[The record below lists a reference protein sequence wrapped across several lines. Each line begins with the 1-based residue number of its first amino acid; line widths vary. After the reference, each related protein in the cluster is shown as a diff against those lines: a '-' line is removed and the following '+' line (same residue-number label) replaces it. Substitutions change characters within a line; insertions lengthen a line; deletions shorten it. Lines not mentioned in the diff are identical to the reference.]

1 MCYNSSSYR
10 KLGLERG
17 SQMKKGTIAKIIGF
31 IVIVAAI
38 CGAMYA
44 IYRYLVPT
52 LEDEF
57 EDDIDDVFG
66 PDVSDFEDDVFE
78 E

>member
-1 MCYNSSSYR
+1 
-10 KLGLERG
+10 
-17 SQMKKGTIAKIIGF
+17 MKKGTIAKIIGF

>member
-1 MCYNSSSYR
+1 
-10 KLGLERG
+10 
-17 SQMKKGTIAKIIGF
+17 MKKGTITKIVGF

-44 IYRYLVPT
+44 LYRYLAPK

-57 EDDIDDVFG
+57 EDDIDDAFG
-66 PDVSDFEDDVFE
+66 PDLNDYDDDVFE